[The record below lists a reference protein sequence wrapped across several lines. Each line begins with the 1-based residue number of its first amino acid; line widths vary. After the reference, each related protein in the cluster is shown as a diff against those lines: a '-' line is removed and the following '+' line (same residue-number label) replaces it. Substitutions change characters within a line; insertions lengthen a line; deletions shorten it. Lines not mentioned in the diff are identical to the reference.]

1 MLRVADEGDGE
12 VPGWECL
19 RCTQVVKDAE
29 RVEMEVEESS
39 AGEFDSSEFNYSE
52 MSGSVTSYSE
62 PFTDEPE
69 GSQ

>member
-29 RVEMEVEESS
+29 RIEMEVEESS
-39 AGEFDSSEFNYSE
+39 AGEFNSSEFDFSG
-52 MSGSVTSYSE
+52 MSGSSYSE
-62 PFTDEPE
+62 PLTDEPE